1 MDLLWKHKSVC
12 TIEAGQ
18 KKKKEQSKLFDECV
32 CVWSTKIHQTQSI
45 DILSFSAI

>member
-12 TIEAGQ
+12 TEQGI
-18 KKKKEQSKLFDECV
+18 KKKEQPKLFDECV